1 MTAMHSYSGIKS
13 SSQLVSADL
22 SLFIHKLSD
31 LTDFIEANWI
41 QVLHSACHSWV
52 PALKD
57 LTHKMH
63 NIMNDA

>member
-31 LTDFIEANWI
+31 LTDFIENWLNAKYYI
-41 QVLHSACHSWV
+41 VLV
-52 PALKD
+52 
-57 LTHKMH
+57 
-63 NIMNDA
+63 